1 MSGYIGTVPVPQATT
16 VRTRTVATAGQTSF
30 PVGSYQPGFLFATLN
45 GVEIDE
51 VLDFTASNGSDL
63 ILNVPAT
70 AGDLLKTM
78 THNTFEVSVY
88 NGDLEVQGDVTAN
101 EFIGGGS
108 QLTGIESVPTGLISM
123 WYGSIANIPAG
134 YFLCDGTNGT
144 PDLRNKF
151 VMGAGSTYNPDDA
164 GGSNSVTLATANLP
178 AHTHGDGSLSGST
191 NTTGNHSHSGSTN
204 TTGNHSHNIDYYFGN
219 FSNPGNISG
228 GETLH
233 KGSKTTSSAGNHSHT
248 ISTNTTGNHS
258 HSVSISGSTGS
269 TGSGT
274 AIDTTPEYYAL
285 AYIMKG

>member
-1 MSGYIGTVPVPQATT
+1 
-16 VRTRTVATAGQTSF
+16 
-30 PVGSYQPGFLFATLN
+30 
-45 GVEIDE
+45 
-51 VLDFTASNGSDL
+51 
-63 ILNVPAT
+63 
-70 AGDLLKTM
+70 
-78 THNTFEVSVY
+78 
-88 NGDLEVQGDVTAN
+88 
-101 EFIGGGS
+101 
-108 QLTGIESVPTGLISM
+108 M

-151 VMGAGSTYNPDDA
+151 VMGAGGTENPDDT

-178 AHTHGDGSLSGST
+178 SHSHSDGSLSGST

-204 TTGNHSHNIDYYFGN
+204 TTGNHSHGFNNFLSPDNQSGSRPAWTNFDNGGN
-219 FSNPGNISG
+219 TGYS
-228 GETLH
+228 TD
-233 KGSKTTSSAGNHSHT
+233 SAGNHSHSF
-248 ISTNTTGNHS
+248 STNTTGNHS